1 MNKNLKNLKNLK
13 NGIRKKLKKN
23 YQKRPSQVGKYVP
36 LKRVCSKIPSTP
48 PRACIISV
56 R

>member
-1 MNKNLKNLKNLK
+1 MIKAVKDYHKGEEVK
-13 NGIRKKLKKN
+13 SA

-48 PRACIISV
+48 PRAWIMSV